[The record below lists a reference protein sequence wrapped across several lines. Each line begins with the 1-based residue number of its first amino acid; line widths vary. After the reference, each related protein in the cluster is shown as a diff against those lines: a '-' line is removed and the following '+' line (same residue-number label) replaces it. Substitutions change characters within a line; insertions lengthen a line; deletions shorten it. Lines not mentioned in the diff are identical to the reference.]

1 MSSQAAATSS
11 PNASNLRASVIIH
24 PVLCILSSPT
34 IDPCPRRLDQLPL
47 GIATSSP
54 TYEIANSLTC
64 LDSTFPNTCSH
75 TAARTYRPERSTHPM
90 FTSIAA
96 HKRQYNNYRTLL
108 VSCNQVLVVLH
119 RGGVLAAT
127 VHSPVLSA
135 IRFLPDER
143 VLVTLKVIHPLKFV
157 PRIDKQL

>member
-96 HKRQYNNYRTLL
+96 HKRQYNNYGYRCILL
-108 VSCNQVLVVLH
+108 VSCNQVLVVLD
-119 RGGVLAAT
+119 RGGVSAAT

-143 VLVTLKVIHPLKFV
+143 LLVTLEVIH
-157 PRIDKQL
+157 R